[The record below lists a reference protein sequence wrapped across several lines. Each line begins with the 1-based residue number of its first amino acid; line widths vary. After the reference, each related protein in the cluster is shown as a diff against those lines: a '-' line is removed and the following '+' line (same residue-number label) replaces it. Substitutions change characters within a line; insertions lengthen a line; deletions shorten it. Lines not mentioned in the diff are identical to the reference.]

1 MLEYIRSRAQG
12 VFAWLIVGAI
22 ILTFA
27 LFGINQYLSGGGDS
41 SVATVD
47 GAEISRMQLEQA
59 YGQQRQRLVQMFGG
73 KLPAMFTE
81 KMLKQQALSQLV
93 TKEVLVQAAY
103 GNGIR
108 IGDLQLAEI
117 IRSAEVFH
125 EDGSFSRSRYEQ
137 LLAQQGMS
145 PGMFEAQVRR
155 DMLAAQFE
163 SGYRDSSFVTTAE
176 VDNLLRLQKQQR
188 AVGYLNIAL
197 APFSKAATVGDE
209 EVTDYYQSNQS
220 SFMRPERVK
229 IDYLELDL
237 QAFADAVTV
246 TDAELRSRYEARKIN
261 YSTPQER
268 RASHILIKVDENA
281 PQSDVEAAR
290 EKAEALVSRI
300 RAGEDFA
307 ELARENSDDP
317 GSAKQGGDLGFF
329 GRGAMVMEFEE
340 AAFAL
345 QEGEVSEPVRSPFGF
360 HIIKLTGI
368 RGGEVKPFEAVKAD
382 IRKEIQN
389 EQAEQR
395 FYDMAE
401 QLANLTY
408 EHPESL
414 QTASE
419 VLGVAIK
426 TSDYF
431 TRQGGSGI
439 AANPK
444 ITGAAFSE
452 DVLVR
457 GNNSETIELDR
468 NRLVVLRVNDHQP
481 EMVRPLDEVKASI
494 TATLKQNKASAEA
507 EKLAASLLERLRA
520 GEKPKALAAA
530 DGVTWQEKQTLLRD
544 SDTTDPAI
552 LSTAFR
558 LPEPQQGGFS
568 SDTVTL
574 SSGDLAVV
582 VLYAVTD
589 GDPES
594 ASEQER
600 NMAEAQLLRATTD
613 ATSGAVMAGIRS
625 RMDITIKQ

>member
-237 QAFADAVTV
+237 QALADAVTV